1 MKIENALD
9 YIGLFSY
16 HQEIE
21 IIEESSGNI
30 LYKGVL
36 GAMWNLFNYQML
48 KHYNITRCSSYNKN
62 NESCCTVF
70 VKLKEESQ

>member
-9 YIGLFSY
+9 YISLFSH

-21 IIEESSGNI
+21 VIEENSRNI

-36 GAMWNLFNYQML
+36 RVMWNLFNYQML
-48 KHYNITRCSSYNKN
+48 KHYNVTGCDSYNKN
-62 NESCCTVF
+62 DDSCCVIF
-70 VKLKEESQ
+70 VKLKEKL